1 MDFDPMTLPPAV
13 RSGMYTTMQLGA
25 RVPLANPQP
34 AYKEMVDEGGLHCPF
49 AGVAMTFVRDQT
61 EFVLR
66 NHALFSSA
74 VEMPLGNIRPLIPL
88 NIDPPQA
95 CQVPQDF
102 GSAICTETYGR
113 IGKRHRRSR

>member
-1 MDFDPMTLPPAV
+1 MEFDPMTLPPAV

-49 AGVAMTFVRDQT
+49 AGVAMTFAREQT

-74 VEMPLGNIRPLIPL
+74 VENAPWQYPAA
-88 NIDPPQA
+88 D
-95 CQVPQDF
+95 
-102 GSAICTETYGR
+102 SAQY
-113 IGKRHRRSR
+113 RSP